1 MPFSTST
8 SSTDARATMAKV
20 GHLAEDAAASVQDM
34 TNRSIERAR
43 EMSTN
48 LRERAYTAGNQTM
61 GYVREQPVKTVLVAL
76 AAGAAIAVLVRLLS
90 GDRYDRY
97 DR

>member
-48 LRERAYTAGNQTM
+48 CASAPTRRAIRPWATCASS
-61 GYVREQPVKTVLVAL
+61 R
-76 AAGAAIAVLVRLLS
+76 
-90 GDRYDRY
+90 
-97 DR
+97 

>member
-1 MPFSTST
+1 MPFTST
-8 SSTDARATMAKV
+8 PTTGPHSTMTKMS
-20 GHLAEDAAASVQDM
+20 HLAEDAAASVQDL
-34 TNRSIERAR
+34 TNRSIDRAR
-43 EMSTN
+43 EMSTD
-48 LRERAYTAGNQTM
+48 LRNRAYTAGNQTM
-61 GYVREQPVKTVLVAL
+61 GYVREQPVKTVLMAV